1 MFLHILF
8 PQLLLA
14 IESLPIS
21 PQSYLTMPPSRS
33 LFLTGNPSAGKT
45 TMLVSVVN
53 SVLNEFADNP
63 NVNLRGFYTEEC
75 RQNGNRA
82 GFDIVHILPHGG
94 IRLSDV
100 SDKISEGGAGDVLAS
115 FSARNPL
122 ARVGSKGGG
131 PMVGKYVVD
140 VPSIKANAVPSIDP
154 SIPVNKSSED
164 AGVTLV
170 LLDEVGKME
179 MHCDGFLET
188 VHKCLD
194 SEDCIVIGTIPT
206 PRYGHIIQA
215 VEDIRARPD
224 VTVVYV
230 TKQNRDEL
238 RDHVKEAVISALQS
252 AANGVCGGKSFANA
266 LSAYLYDRD
275 IGAPKMNKPGG
286 ASGRVAPSSNKPPA
300 RNKFGPLDISRVTK
314 ADADAGNGEK
324 KKEIMPCGPLTHKS
338 IPPKVLLLGDTA
350 SPLPG
355 DEEMC
360 YAERSMWAVLGKMV
374 NKPTSGSNMP
384 REEYIALKDAA
395 LSSGIAIWDVLSD
408 VHVKGPKPKNKK
420 AKKESAANP
429 ICDFVAE
436 RKTIEAIAF
445 IGAKAKKSF
454 VAHFC
459 GGKSSDDFVLDGGR
473 RVQLIVLPSSSRA
486 NSRMSVADKADEWQK
501 ALIR

>member
-1 MFLHILF
+1 MLLIS
-8 PQLLLA
+8 PLLLA
-14 IESLPIS
+14 FASLAIP
-21 PQSYLTMPPSRS
+21 PQSEFRSASAFDNMPPTRS

-53 SVLNEFADNP
+53 SVLTELAGNP

-75 RQNGNRA
+75 RENGTRA

-94 IRLSDV
+94 IQL
-100 SDKISEGGAGDVLAS
+100 AGVNVKSTDGTNVGVTGDTLTS
-115 FSARNPL
+115 LSARAPL
-122 ARVGSKGGG
+122 ARVGSKGTG

-140 VPSIKANAVPSIDP
+140 VPSIKANAIPSIDP
-154 SIPVNKSSED
+154 SIPVDESSKNV
-164 AGVTLV
+164 GVTLV
-170 LLDEVGKME
+170 LLDEIGKME

-194 SEDCIVIGTIPT
+194 SDNCIVLGTLPT
-206 PRYGHIIQA
+206 PRYGHIFQA

-238 RDHVKEAVISALQS
+238 RGQVKEAVISALES
-252 AANGVCGGKSFANA
+252 TTNRAESFADA

-275 IGAPKMNKPGG
+275 IGAPKMNKP
-286 ASGRVAPSSNKPPA
+286 RD
-300 RNKFGPLDISRVTK
+300 LSRATK
-314 ADADAGNGEK
+314 TDSEVGHAEK
-324 KKEIMPCGPLTHKS
+324 KTEIMPCGPLAHGKN
-338 IPPKVLLLGDTA
+338 PPKVLLLGDTA
-350 SPLPG
+350 SPLHD

-360 YAERSMWAVLGKMV
+360 YAERSMWSVLGKMV
-374 NKPTSGSNMP
+374 DKPPSGSNMS
-384 REEYIALKDAA
+384 RGDYIALKDAV

-429 ICDFVAE
+429 IGDFVAE
-436 RKTIEAIAF
+436 RKSIEAIAF

-454 VAHFC
+454 ITYFC
-459 GGKSSDDFVLDGGR
+459 SGNSSDEFLLDGGR
-473 RVQLIVLPSSSRA
+473 RVQLIVIPSSSRA
-486 NSRMSVADKADEWQK
+486 NSRMTVADKADEWRK
-501 ALIR
+501 ALVR

>member
-1 MFLHILF
+1 
-8 PQLLLA
+8 
-14 IESLPIS
+14 
-21 PQSYLTMPPSRS
+21 MPPTRS

-53 SVLNEFADNP
+53 SVLTELAGNP

-75 RQNGNRA
+75 RQNGTRA

-94 IRLSDV
+94 IQLADV
-100 SDKISEGGAGDVLAS
+100 SVKSEGGTNVSGTGDILTS
-115 FSARNPL
+115 LSARAPL
-122 ARVGSKGGG
+122 ARVGSRGSG

-140 VPSIKANAVPSIDP
+140 VPSIKANAIPSIDP
-154 SIPVNKSSED
+154 SIPVNECSENV
-164 AGVTLV
+164 GVTLV

-179 MHCDGFLET
+179 MHCDGFLEI

-194 SEDCIVIGTIPT
+194 SNNCIVLGTLPT

-238 RDHVKEAVISALQS
+238 RDQVKEAVISALES
-252 AANGVCGGKSFANA
+252 TANRAESFADA
-266 LSAYLYDRD
+266 LSVYLYDRD
-275 IGAPKMNKPGG
+275 IGAPKMNKPAG
-286 ASGRVAPSSNKPPA
+286 ASRKVAPSPSSSNKPPA
-300 RNKFGPLDISRVTK
+300 RNRLGPRDLSRATK
-314 ADADAGNGEK
+314 TDNEVGRAEK
-324 KKEIMPCGPLTHKS
+324 KKEIMPCGPLAHGK

-350 SPLPG
+350 SPLHD

-360 YAERSMWAVLGKMV
+360 YVERSMWSVLGKMV
-374 NKPTSGSNMP
+374 DKPPSGSNVP
-384 REEYIALKDAA
+384 RGEYIALKDAV
-395 LSSGIAIWDVLSD
+395 LSSGIAIWDVISD

-429 ICDFVAE
+429 IGDFVAE
-436 RKTIEAIAF
+436 RKSIEAIAF

-454 VAHFC
+454 VTHFC
-459 GGKSSDDFVLDGGR
+459 RGNSSDEFLLDGGR
-473 RVQLIVLPSSSRA
+473 RVQLIVLPSSSGA
-486 NSRMSVADKADEWQK
+486 NSRMTVADKADEWRK
-501 ALIR
+501 ALVR